1 MDGLIL
7 IKKCLLKLVRV
18 LLRISKC
25 ILRDKLKTDNSKKEE
40 KVDTEVDKQ
49 ISEVLRIAR

>member
-1 MDGLIL
+1 MFDEAC
-7 IKKCLLKLVRV
+7 KSAAY
-18 LLRISKC
+18 RISQC
-25 ILRDKLKTDNSKKEE
+25 ILRDKIKNDNSKKEE